1 MKTCDFPW
9 YKINNRYII
18 YSQISTFPIRMR
30 FWEPKNG
37 NIDIL
42 YIYTY
47 LKFNICPE
55 HLPSQK
61 ERIVCQLSF
70 FSWHSLVFRIYLEK
84 RYTYKYD
91 DLGRETPPKFYSR
104 PGLEVTFLA
113 VTGDSESQTFI
124 HPTRFLGG
132 VKRLR
137 LRVWNCRF
145 KSSVP
150 NTHTKRVFLGPKVT
164 LCTRATKPSECI

>member
-1 MKTCDFPW
+1 MVQNKQSVHHLLSNFNIPHQDAILGTKEW
-9 YKINNRYII
+9 KYRYII
-18 YSQISTFPIRMR
+18 
-30 FWEPKNG
+30 
-37 NIDIL
+37 

-113 VTGDSESQTFI
+113 VTGDSESQTFMN
-124 HPTRFLGG
+124 PTRLLGG

-137 LRVWNCRF
+137 LRIWNCRF

-150 NTHTKRVFLGPKVT
+150 KYTHKKSFFGPESNTLYQ
-164 LCTRATKPSECI
+164 SY